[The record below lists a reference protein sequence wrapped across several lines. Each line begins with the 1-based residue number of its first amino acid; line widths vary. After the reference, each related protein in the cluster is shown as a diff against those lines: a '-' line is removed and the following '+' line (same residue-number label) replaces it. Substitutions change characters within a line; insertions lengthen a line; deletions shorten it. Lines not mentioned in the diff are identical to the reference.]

1 MNKEE
6 AAVPLFI
13 FDLTPQ
19 LLSKFCKL
27 DIESTYCHQSS
38 LLSCPT
44 PNSSCLLSG
53 EYAGESERVVVIFI
67 QRNQN

>member
-1 MNKEE
+1 MNNEE
-6 AAVPLFI
+6 AVVPLFI
-13 FDLTPQ
+13 FRLTPQ

-38 LLSCPT
+38 VLSYPT
-44 PNSSCLLSG
+44 LNSSCLLSW
-53 EYAGESERVVVIFI
+53 EYAGESERVVIFI